1 MSRGAVSGKLLF
13 VSGVTPSVEPLLPL
27 PTLSSYTVALVIPT
41 TDTGIPLLFAV
52 ALARP
57 TVFSTPIFHVI
68 SPTEYNS
75 RVQRSSHNA
84 RMDSLVLPDPRL
96 LSFLPRPSPN
106 IPRRLHHAH
115 ILGAPP
121 LLLLQPSLSSQG
133 LLPYLGGWRKRGA
146 SMAFSARKRPDARSL
161 DHERIEADP
170 LVTLFHILLHE
181 NYYVCM
187 NVGR

>member
-84 RMDSLVLPDPRL
+84 RMDSLALPDPRL
-96 LSFLPRPSPN
+96 LSFYRVRPRTS
-106 IPRRLHHAH
+106 HAASTT
-115 ILGAPP
+115 LTSSG
-121 LLLLQPSLSSQG
+121 LLLCFSSSRLSAPRVCSLIWAAG
-133 LLPYLGGWRKRGA
+133 
-146 SMAFSARKRPDARSL
+146 
-161 DHERIEADP
+161 
-170 LVTLFHILLHE
+170 E
-181 NYYVCM
+181 NAELRWPFQRAKDRM
-187 NVGR
+187 RDR